1 MFVYFSTIHT
11 NTQTVSYT
19 VLITAYKNSFIKTEH
34 RNTHK
39 QNTLKLHPIAV
50 RLPTS
55 FYGTSKLYS
64 VSVSRMEY
72 CDTSTYNIPNKFAM
86 KNGAKWT
93 RSFAQ
98 YRYKMVEDATARH
111 TARGNTLQFYTHEKK
126 NSQPYKNRTVIFNEP
141 GIKTNNPFVRFK
153 VQQN

>member
-1 MFVYFSTIHT
+1 
-11 NTQTVSYT
+11 
-19 VLITAYKNSFIKTEH
+19 
-34 RNTHK
+34 
-39 QNTLKLHPIAV
+39 
-50 RLPTS
+50 
-55 FYGTSKLYS
+55 
-64 VSVSRMEY
+64 
-72 CDTSTYNIPNKFAM
+72 M

-126 NSQPYKNRTVIFNEP
+126 TLDLTKTEVIFNEP

-153 VQQN
+153 MQ